1 MCVVVFVFVVVA
13 LFSLLFLHTLLT
25 FLHSFPTS
33 HLLIYLLPSWFRFFW
48 CTKRCWRTASLP
60 FCFPPVSCI
69 KHHRLYIRRAVHAI

>member
-60 FCFPPVSCI
+60 FCFPTGFLYQTPPTVYSTCGSC
-69 KHHRLYIRRAVHAI
+69 H